1 MKSTESVVRCGKGN
15 LTLLSIWKHGRAI
28 CECRE
33 RERGKVA
40 EIRAEITWI
49 SNEPD
54 CLGFGGSLGVSPGGI
69 GNLGEL
75 LNNKLESVN
84 FLVFQTNLCFFPTA
98 PGEFFASKLEFND
111 FGVVA
116 ADEASLLCARAEFLL
131 SIIVLVSIVVSCI
144 DSSRCRIH
152 ATKN

>member
-1 MKSTESVVRCGKGN
+1 MNV
-15 LTLLSIWKHGRAI
+15 
-28 CECRE
+28 E
-33 RERGKVA
+33 REKEKVA
-40 EIRAEITWI
+40 EIRAEIIWI
-49 SNEPD
+49 SYEPD

-75 LNNKLESVN
+75 LNNKLESMN